1 MICKVFI
8 AARLLF
14 DKICE
19 KNKLWHYVFT
29 CVQYLRHGIFYLS
42 CVFAALTKKIKELAP
57 RILKSES

>member
-29 CVQYLRHGIFYLS
+29 CVQIFETWDFLFVMRVCCTDEENKRACS
-42 CVFAALTKKIKELAP
+42 TDPEV
-57 RILKSES
+57 